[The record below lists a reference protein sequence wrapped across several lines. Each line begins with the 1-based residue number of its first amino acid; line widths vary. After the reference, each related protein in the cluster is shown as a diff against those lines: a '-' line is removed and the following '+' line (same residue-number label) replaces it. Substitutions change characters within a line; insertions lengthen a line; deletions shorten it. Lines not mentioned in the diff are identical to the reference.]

1 MYIVYDKKKIVLYLV
16 KEIQNMAVIELT
28 SETFDAEVLH
38 ADRIVIVDFWATWC
52 TPCRMLTPILEEIAA
67 ERSDIKICKINVDDA
82 QDIAEKY
89 GVMSLPILVFFENG
103 EVVDESI
110 GLVSKEQLLAM
121 LPK

>member
-1 MYIVYDKKKIVLYLV
+1 
-16 KEIQNMAVIELT
+16 MAVIELT

-52 TPCRMLTPILEEIAA
+52 TPCRMLTPTLEEIAA

-110 GLVSKEQLLAM
+110 GLVSKEQLLAL
-121 LPK
+121 LPE

>member
-1 MYIVYDKKKIVLYLV
+1 M
-16 KEIQNMAVIELT
+16 KEIRDMAVIELT
-28 SETFDAEVLH
+28 SETFDNEVLH

-52 TPCRMLTPILEEIAA
+52 TPCRMLTPVVEEVAA
-67 ERSDIKICKINVDDA
+67 EHPEIKVCKINVDEA

-89 GVMSLPILVFFENG
+89 GVMSLPILIFFKDG
-103 EVVDESI
+103 EPIDESI

>member
-1 MYIVYDKKKIVLYLV
+1 
-16 KEIQNMAVIELT
+16 MAVIELT
-28 SETFDAEVLH
+28 SETFNDEVLH

-52 TPCRMLTPILEEIAA
+52 TPCRMLTPVVEEVAA
-67 ERSDIKICKINVDDA
+67 EHPEIKVCKINVDEA

-110 GLVSKEQLLAM
+110 GLVSKEQLLAL
-121 LPK
+121 LPE

>member
-1 MYIVYDKKKIVLYLV
+1 
-16 KEIQNMAVIELT
+16 MAVIELT

-52 TPCRMLTPILEEIAA
+52 TPCRMLAPVLEEIAA
-67 ERSDIKICKINVDDA
+67 ERTDIKICKINVDEA

-89 GVMSLPILVFFENG
+89 GVMSLPILIFFENG
-103 EVVDESI
+103 EAVNESLGLI
-110 GLVSKEQLLAM
+110 SKDQLVSL